1 MTAASPGRLAGRLA
15 LVTGASRGLGA
26 AAALAFAREGA
37 HCVLV
42 ARTVGGLE
50 ALDDRI
56 KAEGG
61 AATLV
66 PLDVT
71 DGPGID
77 RLGAA
82 LYERFGRLDVL
93 LGNAGILGVLSP
105 IGHIDPAVFEQ
116 VMAVNVTANWRL
128 IRSLDPLLRRS
139 DAGRAIFV
147 TSGIANK
154 GVPYWSAYAAS
165 KAALD
170 VLATTYAAEVAH
182 TAVRVNLYNPGPMRT
197 SMRAQAFP
205 GEPPEQQ
212 VPPEAHA
219 EGLIRL
225 ALPSCTMNGQW
236 VAGDEACAYL
246 DAFVTSALWMPTLM
260 MPSIALID
268 AELEGRGVLPFVDL
282 GLGPMPAS
290 SSVLRQALLEG
301 LAVTD
306 TGKQP
311 LHLGKQ
317 RASRDRRRTARPDS
331 PRGSPAPPAGGR
343 CRGLRHCARSGRC
356 RRSRCSAPASAF
368 DGSRSMARR
377 YLTIASSNFPLA
389 RRMLPQSIRSAADAG
404 ALASAAAYLAA
415 AFSSSASSALSPIAT
430 VIMPDFVRRCASII
444 HCR

>member
-1 MTAASPGRLAGRLA
+1 VTAASSGRLAGRLA

-50 ALDDRI
+50 ELDDKI

-61 AATLV
+61 TATLV

-105 IGHIDPAVFEQ
+105 IGHIDPAVFEK

-147 TSGIANK
+147 TSGIAHK
-154 GVPYWSAYAAS
+154 AVPYWSAYAAS

-170 VLATTYAAEVAH
+170 VLAATYAAEVAH

-197 SMRAQAFP
+197 AMRAHAFP
-205 GEPPEQQ
+205 GEPAEQQ

-225 ALPSCTMNGQW
+225 ALPSCTLNGQW
-236 VAGDEACAYL
+236 VAGDEA
-246 DAFVTSALWMPTLM
+246 V
-260 MPSIALID
+260 
-268 AELEGRGVLPFVDL
+268 GRGP
-282 GLGPMPAS
+282 G
-290 SSVLRQALLEG
+290 
-301 LAVTD
+301 
-306 TGKQP
+306 
-311 LHLGKQ
+311 
-317 RASRDRRRTARPDS
+317 
-331 PRGSPAPPAGGR
+331 
-343 CRGLRHCARSGRC
+343 
-356 RRSRCSAPASAF
+356 
-368 DGSRSMARR
+368 
-377 YLTIASSNFPLA
+377 
-389 RRMLPQSIRSAADAG
+389 
-404 ALASAAAYLAA
+404 
-415 AFSSSASSALSPIAT
+415 
-430 VIMPDFVRRCASII
+430 
-444 HCR
+444 